1 MEKET
6 RNQADSQLWHVER
19 RNRIT
24 ASNFGKICKMRPH
37 TSCKNTVY
45 GLLYGNNIQAKALD
59 YGKSMEPYAR
69 NEFETK
75 FGLKVSPAGLCVDS
89 EIPYLAAS
97 PGNIFTKSS
106 SYITLNLPHSCH
118 NIIVKLTF

>member
-1 MEKET
+1 
-6 RNQADSQLWHVER
+6 
-19 RNRIT
+19 
-24 ASNFGKICKMRPH
+24 MRPH

-45 GLLYGNNIQAKALD
+45 SLLYGNNIQAKALD
-59 YGKSMEPYAR
+59 YGKSMEQYAR

-97 PGNIFTKSS
+97 PGNTKSS
-106 SYITLNLPHSCH
+106 SYTTLNLPHSFH

>member
-6 RNQADSQLWHVER
+6 RNQADSQIWHVER

-24 ASNFGKICKMRPH
+24 ASNFCKICKMRPH
-37 TSCKNTVY
+37 TFCKNTVY
-45 GLLYGNNIQAKALD
+45 SLLYGNNIQAKALD
-59 YGKSMEPYAR
+59 YGNSIEQYAR

-75 FGLKVSPAGLCVDS
+75 FGLKVSPAGLYVDS

-97 PGNIFTKSS
+97 PGNIYKKF
-106 SYITLNLPHSCH
+106 
-118 NIIVKLTF
+118 KLYHIKPTSFIS